1 MDVVVEWWNG
11 LGSGASQIAASVILV
26 LALAFLRW
34 LILRSLR
41 SRSTKGDTYF
51 RTRKWLAYIVTA
63 VGFLGLVQIWIGGVA
78 GLGTYLGILS
88 AGLAIALADVLENLA
103 GWVFIVARRPF
114 NVGDRVEIDGRIGD
128 VVDVRAFRFTVL
140 EVGNWVDADQSTGR
154 LIHIPN
160 GKVFSDSLVNY
171 TEGFPFIW
179 EEIHVLVTFE
189 SDWRKAEQLIEG
201 ALAEH
206 APSTEDGSIRRAIQ
220 RAGRTY
226 LIRYTHLDPKTY
238 VSVKDSGVQISG
250 RYLVGVRER
259 RGTQDR
265 IWRSLLAGISQAPS
279 VDLAYPTYRVYVPDG
294 LNVSRAE
301 PGRS

>member
-26 LALAFLRW
+26 FALAFLRW
-34 LILRSLR
+34 LILRTLR
-41 SRSTKGDTYF
+41 SRSTEGDTYF

-189 SDWRKAEQLIEG
+189 SDWRKAEQLIER

-250 RYLVGVRER
+250 RYLVRVRER

-265 IWRSLLAGISQAPS
+265 IWRSILAGISQAPS

>member
-1 MDVVVEWWNG
+1 MQRVDVVVDWWNG
-11 LGSGASQIAASVILV
+11 LGSGASQLAGSLMLV
-26 LALAFLRW
+26 LALVLLRW
-34 LILRSLR
+34 LVLRTMR
-41 SRSTKGDTYF
+41 NRAAEGDTYF
-51 RTRKWLAYIVTA
+51 RTRKWLAYFVTA
-63 VGFLGLVQIWIGGVA
+63 IGFLGLVQIWIGGVA

-140 EVGNWVDADQSTGR
+140 EIGNWVDADQSTGR

-179 EEIHVLVTFE
+179 DETQVLVTFE
-189 SDWRKAEQLIEG
+189 SDWRKAEHVVDR
-201 ALAEH
+201 AMTEH

-250 RYLVGVRER
+250 RFLVQVRER

-265 IWRSLLAGISQAPS
+265 IWRSILEGIEAEPS
-279 VDLAYPTYRVYVPDG
+279 VDLAYPTYRVHLTPRVEVTDSG
-294 LNVSRAE
+294 Q
-301 PGRS
+301 

>member
-1 MDVVVEWWNG
+1 MDVVVEWWNE
-11 LGSGASQIAASVILV
+11 LGSGAYPLAASLILV
-26 LALAFLRW
+26 LALAFVRW
-34 LILRSLR
+34 LVLRTVKTR
-41 SRSTKGDTYF
+41 ATEGDIYF
-51 RTRKWLAYIVTA
+51 RTRKWLAYLVTA
-63 VGFLGLVQIWIGGVA
+63 IGFLGLVQIWIGGVA

-114 NVGDRVEIDGRIGD
+114 SVGDRVEIDGHIGD

-140 EVGNWVDADQSTGR
+140 EIGNWVDADQSTGR

-160 GKVFSDSLVNY
+160 GKIFSDSLANY

-179 EEIHVLVTFE
+179 EEIKVLVTFE
-189 SDWRKAEQLIEG
+189 SDWRNAERVVGG
-201 ALAEH
+201 AMAEH

-220 RAGRTY
+220 RAGQTY

-238 VSVKDSGVQISG
+238 VSVMDSGVQIAG
-250 RYLVGVRER
+250 RFLVGVRER

-265 IWRSLLAGISQAPS
+265 IWRSILEGVSQDPT
-279 VDLAYPTYRVYVPDG
+279 VDLAYPTYRIYVPDAV
-294 LNVSRAE
+294 NVSGSER
-301 PGRS
+301 GGS

>member
-26 LALAFLRW
+26 FALVALRW
-34 LILRSLR
+34 LVLRTVKNR
-41 SRSTKGDTYF
+41 ATEGDIYF

-140 EVGNWVDADQSTGR
+140 EIGNWVDADQSTGR

-179 EEIHVLVTFE
+179 EEMNVLVTFE

-201 ALAEH
+201 AMAEH
-206 APSTEDGSIRRAIQ
+206 APSTADGSIRRAIQ

-250 RYLVGVRER
+250 RFLVRVRER

-265 IWRSLLAGISQAPS
+265 IWRSILAGISQDPT
-279 VDLAYPTYRVYVPDG
+279 VDLAYPTYRIYVPDAI
-294 LNVSRAE
+294 NVSGAE
-301 PGRS
+301 RGRT